1 MPYFVL
7 NNMNLFTAFFFLL
20 FVFLTGIMPFFLLY
34 LFSDFTRLL
43 LQYVFRYRYNVIN
56 SNLDMAFPEMG
67 IQEKRRLVRKIY
79 QNLTDVLIEG
89 IKSFSMTRRQV
100 WKRHYILNPGILDP
114 YLKSG
119 KSIIAVTAH
128 YNNFEWGSLSPGV
141 FTNYNVVAFYKPMS
155 NSYID
160 RFAHRSRSKFGTTLA
175 SIKETSLTFE
185 KYKDIPTVYLMAAD
199 QSPSNHSK
207 AIWVNFLGI
216 ETSFLHGPEKHAVN
230 NNFPVFYIHV
240 ERVKRGFYTCELSL
254 LSGNPSELT
263 EGEITRRYAAK
274 VESIIRNKPEN
285 WLWSHKRWK
294 VKRESYVQ
302 NPVSENANWG

>member
-1 MPYFVL
+1 MSL
-7 NNMNLFTAFFFLL
+7 RNNMNLFTAFFFLL

-34 LFSDFTRLL
+34 LFSDFIRFM
-43 LQYVFRYRYNVIN
+43 LQYVIGYRREVIRK
-56 SNLDMAFPEMG
+56 NLSMVFPK
-67 IQEKRRLVRKIY
+67 INKQDQRILICKIY
-79 QNLTDVLIEG
+79 KNLADVVIEG
-89 IKSFSMTRRQV
+89 IKSFTMTRLQV
-100 WKRHYILNPGILDP
+100 RKRHFILNPDILDP

-155 NSYID
+155 NIYID
-160 RFAHRSRSKFGTTLA
+160 RFARRSRSKFGTTLA

-185 KYKDIPTVYLMAAD
+185 RFKDIPTVYLMAAD

-216 ETSFLHGPEKHAVN
+216 ETSFLHGPEKHAVI

-240 ERVKRGFYTCELSL
+240 ERVKRGYYTCELSL
-254 LSGNPSELT
+254 LAGNPSELP

-285 WLWSHKRWK
+285 WLWSHRRWK
-294 VKRESYVQ
+294 VIRQPALSDKMD
-302 NPVSENANWG
+302 